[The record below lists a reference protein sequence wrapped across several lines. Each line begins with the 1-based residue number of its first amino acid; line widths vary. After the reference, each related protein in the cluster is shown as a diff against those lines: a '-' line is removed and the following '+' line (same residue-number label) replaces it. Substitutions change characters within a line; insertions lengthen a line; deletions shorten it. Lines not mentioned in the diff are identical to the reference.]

1 MKKIM
6 STIIASAMTVSVTAT
21 VSVSALNLKEEKLLS
36 VSTEIVA
43 SAMTIDGTEVPTG
56 AIAITIDINNND
68 GFNHSATK
76 LDIGSSNVIV
86 DSTGRPVIS
95 KGSMLNDAII
105 SSAKKNNTLVVS
117 SASATTINT
126 DGEMFTFYVSGNYS
140 NTIVTDISDETINT
154 NVEKAIS
161 PRSTRYTYY
170 IGDVHHDGSINSSDA
185 STILAAIATYAETS
199 TGDLTVNIANDNIT
213 TYFPNI
219 HYAEAADT
227 SKDGKIRRV
236 DANNVLDFYTY
247 IMTGYEWDDAYN
259 ELSTEYDNY
268 CGELVVVIEP

>member
-21 VSVSALNLKEEKLLS
+21 VSASALNLKEEKLLS

-140 NTIVTDISDETINT
+140 NTIV
-154 NVEKAIS
+154 EKAMS

-199 TGDLTVNIANDNIT
+199 TSDLTVNIANDNIT

-247 IMTGYEWDDAYN
+247 IMTGYDWDDAYN